1 MKRSWWIMAAML
13 AGCSGAGAGAGGDAE
28 AKAKLLGISVYP
40 GATEA
45 KPTDKPAAA
54 TAPDEKNVRL
64 FLESK
69 DAADKVAQYYA
80 KETGIASQTDGN
92 GFSLMG
98 KTKAGAFLIIG
109 IESVPTGSKITATG
123 LVAK

>member
-1 MKRSWWIMAAML
+1 MKRCGWILAAL
-13 AGCSGAGAGAGGDAE
+13 LVGCSGAGSEAD
-28 AKAKLLGISVYP
+28 AKAKMLGISVYP

-45 KPTDKPAAA
+45 KPSDKPAAA

-69 DAADKVAQYYA
+69 DPADKVAQYYA
-80 KETGIASQTDGN
+80 KETGITSQSDGN

-98 KTKAGAFLIIG
+98 KSKSGAFLIIG
-109 IESVPTGSKITATG
+109 VESVPSGSKITATG